1 MKPVR
6 QIPKTKL
13 SSVRVA
19 APRLSRA
26 LSGFTMRIQFK
37 IRTLLIVVFMFALFC
52 ATRSRSVANA
62 NLFVESIGTTPELV
76 VGGIEAGGMITNDA
90 KKKLLADANLPS
102 SRYSL
107 KAGYILHPKVVLM
120 PRSLA
125 DRLLMRSTYR
135 VEFKTYDKTR
145 KRNPA
150 VGLKLYHNRHESD
163 YQTDIFGVT
172 FVRSTKN

>member
-1 MKPVR
+1 
-6 QIPKTKL
+6 
-13 SSVRVA
+13 
-19 APRLSRA
+19 
-26 LSGFTMRIQFK
+26 MRIQFK

-125 DRLLMRSTYR
+125 DRLLMRSTCR

-172 FVRSTKN
+172 FVRSTKNCR